1 MLMAGEKYIALEE
14 TSQEIKT
21 AVEGVKTDVAG
32 VNTDVDGVKNDTEN
46 IISQLTGSGGV
57 IKNIQTGTITG
68 GKPSVEL
75 VGFSNI
81 DKMYALVMGS
91 VKESNRWTVT
101 AYYVKSLSVG
111 SVSFTS
117 QNSNMNVADAKGSY
131 VVVEFY

>member
-1 MLMAGEKYIALEE
+1 MAGEKYIALEE
-14 TSQEIKT
+14 TSQAIKE
-21 AVEGVKTDVAG
+21 AVDGVKTDVAN
-32 VNTDVDGVKNDTEN
+32 VDTNVDGVKTDTEN
-46 IISQLTGSGGV
+46 IISQLSGSGGV

-81 DKMYALVMGS
+81 DKMYALVMGG
-91 VKESNRWTVT
+91 VKEASRWSVT

-117 QNSNMNVADAKGSY
+117 QNGNQNLAGAQGSY

>member
-1 MLMAGEKYIALEE
+1 MAGEKFIALEE

-32 VNTDVDGVKNDTEN
+32 VNTDVDGVKTDTEN
-46 IISQLTGSGGV
+46 IISQLSGSGGV

-68 GKPSVEL
+68 GNPSVKL

-91 VKESNRWTVT
+91 VKENARWTVT

-117 QNSNMNVADAKGSY
+117 QNSNQGLAGAQGSY

>member
-1 MLMAGEKYIALEE
+1 MAGEKFIALES

-46 IISQLTGSGGV
+46 IISQLSGSGGV

-68 GKPSVEL
+68 GSPSVEL

-91 VKESNRWTVT
+91 VKENSRWSVT

-111 SVSFTS
+111 RVSFTS
-117 QNSNMNVADAKGSY
+117 QNSNQGLAGAQGSY